1 MAVNDLPSDPNPT
14 LRAELTAALD
24 VLVNPKG
31 QIHGLIDME
40 AIASLSTASR
50 TQIAT
55 VLTGRQR
62 RRDLIQAVLTA
73 LDAVVAAIQNLEAD
87 GYPALDP
94 FPVLPTVLSE
104 IQEEIAALEAAEAQF
119 LAAGQE
125 TGQFNPLP

>member
-14 LRAELTAALD
+14 LRAELTAALTAIM
-24 VLVNPKG
+24 P
-31 QIHGLIDME
+31 QIHGLADMG

-50 TQIAT
+50 AQIQA

-73 LDAVVAAIQNLEAD
+73 LDAVVVAIQNLEAD

-94 FPVLPTVLSE
+94 LPVLPDLFTEL
-104 IQEEIAALEAAEAQF
+104 QEELAALEAALQQF
-119 LAAGQE
+119 LAAKQE
-125 TGQFNPLP
+125 TGQFNPQP